1 MNLYE
6 IDQALTAE
14 FWLLEQS
21 EETGETP
28 ESIWERIN
36 ALKIERDTKIASL
49 CGYIKNLQGEADM
62 VDSEITRLTETLNS
76 IQGKMNSAKRLL
88 SLATQGERWSNGIH
102 SVVFKKTP
110 PKVEV
115 FDENKV
121 PAAYMKENI
130 SYSPDKIAI
139 RKDIEAGA
147 DIKFARL
154 VSENRL
160 YLK

>member
-6 IDQALTAE
+6 IDQELTAE
-14 FWLLEQS
+14 FWLLEQC

-36 ALKIERDTKIASL
+36 ALKIDREAKIASL
-49 CGYIKNLQGEADM
+49 CGYIKNLEGESDM
-62 VDSEITRLTETLNS
+62 VDSEITRLSETLNR
-76 IQGKMNSAKRLL
+76 IQGKITSAKKLL
-88 SLATQGERWSNGIH
+88 ALATHGQKWSNGLH
-102 SVVFKKTP
+102 TVTFKDTP

-121 PAAYMKENI
+121 PAVYMKENI
-130 SYSPDKIAI
+130 TYTPDKVAI
-139 RKDIEAGA
+139 KKDIEAGA

-154 VSENRL
+154 VKENRL
-160 YLK
+160 YIK